1 MRKLTY
7 VNTVPS
13 ELGVYHYGFDHPGPG
28 VSFGPAMWDCYL
40 IHYVRKGKGTCV
52 IDGITYHIKK
62 GQGFLIQP
70 GQIGYYISDV
80 EDDWKYCY
88 IGFDGSKS
96 KYYLDQA
103 KITTE
108 NPIFTYNLKF
118 SLAEIVRQLIAV
130 ESDLIVRETLQ
141 MSLIY
146 SFISRLIENGE
157 DKNTPSRNSGER
169 TDYYIDLATTFMI
182 RNYSLKI
189 SIQDVARHVGLN
201 PSYLGSLFKSQFQI
215 SPQEF
220 LRNYRIER
228 ACELMSNP
236 MLSIGDISRS
246 VGYDDQLQFSKI
258 FKKTKLLSPK
268 KYRDN
273 EMD

>member
-52 IDGITYHIKK
+52 IDGKTYKLKK

-70 GQIGYYISDV
+70 GQIAYYISDV
-80 EDDWKYCY
+80 DDEWKYCY
-88 IGFDGSKS
+88 IGFDGSKA
-96 KYYLDQA
+96 KFYLEQA

-108 NPIFTYNLKF
+108 NPIFNYKLKY
-118 SLAEIVRQLIAV
+118 SLSEIIHQLIAV
-130 ESDLIVRETLQ
+130 ENDIIIRETLQ
-141 MSLIY
+141 MSMIY
-146 SFISRLIENGE
+146 NFISRLIENAQ
-157 DKNTPSRNSGER
+157 DKNMPSRYSGER
-169 TDYYIDLATTFMI
+169 TTYYIELAMSYMI
-182 RNYSLKI
+182 KNYSIKI
-189 SIQDVARHVGLN
+189 TIQDVAKHVGLN
-201 PSYLGSLFKSQFQI
+201 TSYLGSMFKAEFNV

-228 ACELMSNP
+228 ACDLMTNQ

-246 VGYDDQLQFSKI
+246 VGYDDPLQFSKI
-258 FKKTKLLSPK
+258 FKKTKSMSPK
-268 KYRDN
+268 LYRD
-273 EMD
+273 EYY